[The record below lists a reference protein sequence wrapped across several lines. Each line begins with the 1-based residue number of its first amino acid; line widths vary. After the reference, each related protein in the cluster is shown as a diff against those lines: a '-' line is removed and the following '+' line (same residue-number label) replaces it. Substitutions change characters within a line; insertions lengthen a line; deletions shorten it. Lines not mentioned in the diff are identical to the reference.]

1 MENID
6 EKESALKWLLP
17 LIILIVFVV
26 VGAWFCTTK
35 PPEPKAETPPA
46 NTTANSA
53 TNANR

>member
-17 LIILIVFVV
+17 LIILIIFVF
-26 VGAWFCTTK
+26 VGAWFCTAK
-35 PPEPKAETPPA
+35 QPEPKTETPPA

-53 TNANR
+53 TNTNR